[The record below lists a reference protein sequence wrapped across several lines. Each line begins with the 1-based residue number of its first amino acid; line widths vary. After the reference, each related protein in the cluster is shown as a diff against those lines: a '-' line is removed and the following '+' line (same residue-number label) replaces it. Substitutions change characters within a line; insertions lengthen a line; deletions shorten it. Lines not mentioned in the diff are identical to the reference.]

1 MNETGGLILVDNK
14 TGSKIYPNTQT
25 FFQIAGYLSE
35 RGFVVLRYDKS
46 AVRANYTIIDSSV
59 WGNLT
64 FNDSYIQ

>member
-14 TGSKIYPNTQT
+14 TGSKIYSNTQT
-25 FFQIAGYLSE
+25 FFQIAGYLSD
-35 RGFVVLRYDKS
+35 FVVLRYDKS